1 LARLVLR
8 RLAATVPVLLL
19 VTAGVFALLHLT
31 PGDPIEA
38 MMAESADATAKAS
51 LRAELGLDRPL
62 PVQYATW
69 MGRLL
74 RGDLGR
80 SIRNGEPVLENV
92 GRRIRPS
99 LQLALLA
106 MAISLLI
113 AFPVGIVS
121 AVRRN
126 TAVDRIST
134 TLALFGICTP
144 NFLLALLLIFLFGV
158 TLRWLPI
165 SGYVDPAEELV
176 DGLRSLALPAVT
188 LGLAL
193 AAVVTRTLRSSMLEA
208 LTEDYVRTA
217 RAKGLSESVVIRGHV
232 LRNALIPVVT
242 VLGLQLGTLIGGAV
256 ITEYVFAL
264 PGVGRLVVDAVFARD
279 YPLVQGVVLLIA
291 LAFIAT
297 NLLVDLLYGLIDPR
311 LRHR

>member
-1 LARLVLR
+1 MAEVVLR
-8 RLAATVPVLLL
+8 RLLATVPVLLL

-31 PGDPIEA
+31 PGDPVDA
-38 MMAESADATAKAS
+38 MMAESADASTKES
-51 LRAELGLDRPL
+51 LRRELGLDRPIA
-62 PVQYATW
+62 VQYAAW

-92 GRRIRPS
+92 SRRIRPS

-106 MAISLLI
+106 MAIALTI
-113 AFPVGIVS
+113 AFPVAIAS
-121 AVRRN
+121 AVRHN
-126 TAVDRIST
+126 TGVDRLGT
-134 TLALFGICTP
+134 TFALFGICMP
-144 NFLLALLLIFLFGV
+144 NFLLALLLIFVFGV

-165 SGYVDPAEELV
+165 SGYLDPLE
-176 DGLRSLALPAVT
+176 DGWSGLRSLVLPAVT

-193 AAVVTRTLRSSMLEA
+193 AAVITRTLRSSLLEA
-208 LTEDYVRTA
+208 LAEDYVRTA
-217 RAKGLSESVVIRGHV
+217 RAKGLSEWVVIRGHV
-232 LRNALIPVVT
+232 LKNALIPVVT

-279 YPLVQGVVLLIA
+279 YPLVQGVILLIA
-291 LAFIAT
+291 LGFIVS
-297 NLLVDLLYGLIDPR
+297 NLLVDLLYGYIDPR
-311 LRHR
+311 IRLR

>member
-31 PGDPIEA
+31 PGDPIDA
-38 MMAESADATAKAS
+38 MMAESADPTAKAS

-62 PVQYATW
+62 GVQYLAW

-92 GRRIRPS
+92 GRRLRPS

-113 AFPVGIVS
+113 AFPVGVVA
-121 AVRRN
+121 AVRHN
-126 TAVDRIST
+126 TAVDRAST
-134 TLALFGICTP
+134 AFALFGICMP

-165 SGYVDPAEELV
+165 SGYVDPAEELM
-176 DGLRSLALPAVT
+176 DGLRSLVLPALT

-217 RAKGLSESVVIRGHV
+217 RAKGLSEWRVMRGHV

-291 LAFIAT
+291 LGFIAS
-297 NLLVDLLYGLIDPR
+297 NLLVDLLYGVIDPR

>member
-1 LARLVLR
+1 LARLVLQ

-31 PGDPIEA
+31 PGDPIDA

-62 PVQYATW
+62 HVQYVAW

-74 RGDLGR
+74 RGDLGH

-92 GRRIRPS
+92 SRRIRPS

-106 MAISLLI
+106 MAISLLV
-113 AFPVGIVS
+113 AFPVGIAS

-126 TAVDRIST
+126 TSVDRVGT
-134 TLALFGICTP
+134 TFALFGICMP

-217 RAKGLSESVVIRGHV
+217 RAKGLSEWRVVRGHV

-264 PGVGRLVVDAVFARD
+264 PGIGRLVVDGVFARD

-291 LAFIAT
+291 VGFIAS
-297 NLLVDLLYGLIDPR
+297 NLVVDLLYGLIDPR
-311 LRHR
+311 IRHR

>member
-31 PGDPIEA
+31 PGDPIDA

-51 LRAELGLDRPL
+51 LRAELGLDRAL
-62 PVQYATW
+62 GVQYLAW

-113 AFPVGIVS
+113 AFPVGIVA

-126 TAVDRIST
+126 TAADRAST
-134 TLALFGICTP
+134 TFALFGICMP

-165 SGYVDPAEELV
+165 SGYVDPAEDLI
-176 DGLRSLALPAVT
+176 DGLRSLALPALT

-193 AAVVTRTLRSSMLEA
+193 AAVVTRTLRSSMLET

-217 RAKGLSESVVIRGHV
+217 RAKGLSEWRVMRRHV

-291 LAFIAT
+291 LGFIAS
-297 NLLVDLLYGLIDPR
+297 NLLVDLLYGVIDPR

>member
-1 LARLVLR
+1 LARLVLQ

-31 PGDPIEA
+31 PGDPIDA

-62 PVQYATW
+62 HVQYLAW

-74 RGDLGR
+74 RGDLGH

-92 GRRIRPS
+92 SRRVGPS

-106 MAISLLI
+106 MAISLLV
-113 AFPVGIVS
+113 AFPVGIAS

-126 TAVDRIST
+126 TSVDRVGT
-134 TLALFGICTP
+134 TFALFGICMP

-165 SGYVDPAEELV
+165 SGYVDPAEDLV

-208 LTEDYVRTA
+208 LGEDYVRTA
-217 RAKGLSESVVIRGHV
+217 RAKGAPESQVIRSHV
-232 LRNALIPVVT
+232 LRNALLPVVT
-242 VLGLQLGTLIGGAV
+242 MLGMDIGLALGGA
-256 ITEYVFAL
+256 IFTETVFGL
-264 PGVGRLVVDAVFARD
+264 PGLGQVALESIQQFDLPITQGIVVFGTVMILFFNLV
-279 YPLVQGVVLLIA
+279 
-291 LAFIAT
+291 
-297 NLLVDLLYGLIDPR
+297 VDLLYAFIDPR
-311 LRHR
+311 IRLS

>member
-1 LARLVLR
+1 LPRLVLH

-19 VTAGVFALLHLT
+19 VTLGVFALLHLT
-31 PGDPIEA
+31 PGDPIDT
-38 MMAESADATAKAS
+38 MMAESADASVKAH
-51 LRAELGLDRPL
+51 LRAELGLDQPIY
-62 PVQYATW
+62 VQYVRW
-69 MGRLL
+69 MARVV

-80 SIRNGEPVLENV
+80 SIRNGEPVIENV
-92 GRRIRPS
+92 SRRIRPS

-106 MAISLLI
+106 MTVSVLI

-126 TAVDRIST
+126 TAVDRAGTSF
-134 TLALFGICTP
+134 ALFGICMP
-144 NFLLALLLIFLFGV
+144 NFLLALLLIFVFGV

-165 SGYVDPAEELV
+165 SGYVDPLEEGW
-176 DGLRSLALPAVT
+176 DGLRSLVLPACT

-193 AAVVTRTLRSSMLEA
+193 AAVITRTLRSSLLEA
-208 LTEDYVRTA
+208 LGEDYVRTA
-217 RAKGLSESVVIRGHV
+217 RAKGLSEWGVIGGHV
-232 LRNALIPVVT
+232 LKNAMIPVVT

-279 YPLVQGVVLLIA
+279 YPLVQGVILLIA
-291 LAFIAT
+291 IGFIVS
-297 NLLVDLLYGLIDPR
+297 NLLVDLLYGWLDPR
-311 LRHR
+311 IRIR